1 MRRLAVAGLAV
12 LALVALT
19 VGSLA
24 MTRDE
29 RRTSVTRAELEAW
42 EKAILVPLQQGGKT
56 VEQGM
61 KPAVLDLTD
70 RHVVPPYVIAKE
82 ADGWAEAL
90 GHVRND
96 VAAVAA
102 PEDLKPAQRDFVA
115 AIELYIAAAREF
127 GAAAR
132 APEGPERDRLVQSGR
147 DKGAEADRVYDR
159 GGHLVQ
165 RIRHALGLPSSSYFP
180 EESDE

>member
-1 MRRLAVAGLAV
+1 MRRLAVVGLAV
-12 LALVALT
+12 LALVGLT

-24 MTRDE
+24 LTRE
-29 RRTSVTRAELEAW
+29 KPEPAVTKAELEAW

-61 KPAVLDLTD
+61 KPAVADLTD

-90 GHVRND
+90 ARVKAD
-96 VAAVAA
+96 VAAVAT
-102 PEDLKPAQRDFVA
+102 PEALRPAQADFVV
-115 AIELYIAAAREF
+115 AIDVYIAAAREF
-127 GAAAR
+127 AAAAR
-132 APEGPERDRLVQSGR
+132 APEGPERDRLVASGR

-165 RIRHALGLPSSSYFP
+165 RIRHSLGLPSSPSFP